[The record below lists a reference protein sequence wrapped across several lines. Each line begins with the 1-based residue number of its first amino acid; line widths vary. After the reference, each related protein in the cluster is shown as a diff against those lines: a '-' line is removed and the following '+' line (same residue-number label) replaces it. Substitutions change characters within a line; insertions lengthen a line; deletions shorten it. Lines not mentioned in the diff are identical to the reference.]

1 MDCVFC
7 KIAGKK
13 IPAEFIHETERFI
26 AVKDKFPQSPTHL
39 LIIPKAHYSSLM
51 ECVDRNLLG
60 EMMLT
65 VRDVAKKIGVG
76 ERGFRLIINTNKEGG
91 QTVFHLH
98 MHFMA
103 GRTLS
108 EDMG

>member
-1 MDCVFC
+1 MDCIFC

-26 AVKDKFPQSPTHL
+26 AVKDKFPQSPTHI
-39 LIIPKAHYSSLM
+39 LIIPKTHYSSLM
-51 ECVDRNLLG
+51 ECNDETLLRD
-60 EMMLT
+60 MMLT
-65 VRDVAKKIGVG
+65 AKEVAKKIGVG
-76 ERGFRLIINTNKEGG
+76 ERGFRLVINTNKEGG

-98 MHFMA
+98 MHLMA

-108 EDMG
+108 GDMG